1 MSEILF
7 YHLETQPLERVLPLL
22 LEKSLERGWR

>member
-7 YHLETQPLERVLPLL
+7 YHLEAQPLERALPLL
-22 LEKSLERGWR
+22 LEKTLERGWR